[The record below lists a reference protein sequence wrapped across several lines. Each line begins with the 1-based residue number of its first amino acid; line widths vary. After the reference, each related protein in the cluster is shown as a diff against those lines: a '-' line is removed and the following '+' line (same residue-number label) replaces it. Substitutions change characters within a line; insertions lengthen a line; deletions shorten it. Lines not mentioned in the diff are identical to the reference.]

1 MRSNWDFSCVKCY
14 TKQKTRFEG
23 GSYLRRNDSLAQKY
37 AISSGNKW
45 KEAMKGV
52 PSYYKHMRKVETR
65 TAGNQNA
72 FNQVSEKHDAAQSQT
87 NAI

>member
-1 MRSNWDFSCVKCY
+1 
-14 TKQKTRFEG
+14 
-23 GSYLRRNDSLAQKY
+23 
-37 AISSGNKW
+37 
-45 KEAMKGV
+45 MKGV